1 MSTLIQAVE
10 DYHLESRAM
19 VSEILKRTIKRKFAG
34 TLFCEPHDKI
44 RLRIDGV
51 TFVTELRNLD
61 GIYRIPLNHIFT
73 YDTSRY
79 IESGLLLRISGF
91 VAAASA
97 HKERITA
104 ITQLGSQNANNK

>member
-1 MSTLIQAVE
+1 MTAIIKEVHE
-10 DYHLESRAM
+10 HHLDSRAR

-61 GIYRIPLNHIFT
+61 GIYRIPINHIFI

-79 IESGLLLRISGF
+79 LESGLLLRIREF
-91 VAAASA
+91 VAATAE
-97 HKERITA
+97 HNDRIAT
-104 ITQLGSQNANNK
+104 ITQQEK